1 MSGLCIASSFLAV
14 FIGSIL
20 FNQSQAETHTDPA
33 TITNTPSR
41 MIPGISPTKQ
51 LTTPNPDIAV
61 TIEMQATATLDPTS
75 FTSGTNVPT
84 LTVTPGL
91 LPLGTLSYPLTVTAD
106 SQMASTRVAA
116 YRNSVAGTRTAIAN
130 ESSAIYQTLTAAAP
144 AGN

>member
-20 FNQSQAETHTDPA
+20 FNQSQAGTHTDPA

-41 MIPGISPTKQ
+41 ITPIASATKQ
-51 LTTPNPDIAV
+51 LITANSDIAI

-75 FTSGTNVPT
+75 VASGTNVPT
-84 LTVTPGL
+84 PTVTAGL

-106 SQMASTRVAA
+106 SQIASTRIAV
-116 YRNSVAGTRTAIAN
+116 YRNSVAATRTAIAS
-130 ESSAIYQTLTAAAP
+130 ESSVIYQTLTAAP
-144 AGN
+144 TGN